1 MDASDYRRENKD
13 WDLNS
18 PNLDEQG
25 RRVNA
30 LFQYLVGSG
39 ELQEYDEE
47 DLKNLNRLKWKKFE
61 LETEMEEDENA
72 RPDLEAQILQIEEEL
87 LQYEMYA
94 DVYDMEP
101 SEDNYDNSYD
111 LERIDVPKLDQTY
124 YVGDE
129 GDMEYATRKSLEDLI
144 DEQGYEGFADWII
157 DDNLDTEEIVDFF
170 RDVITDWTYQD
181 PESYLED
188 SDRELSEPQ
197 MKKYQYLKMKYDS
210 LFNRIM
216 RLREGGYKELQ
227 SEKDTEFKK
236 MILQLE
242 EALTTLDEQML
253 EITDNPEGEFSD
265 EKIDEAIERQMEEV
279 EDDPVE
285 YLRYQEYEINRFVN
299 QEGVIDDI
307 IRHDGYTH
315 LASYDGEVHEENV
328 NGETYYI
335 VRID

>member
-1 MDASDYRRENKD
+1 MDASDYRRENED

-18 PNLDEQG
+18 PDLEEEG

-30 LFQYLVGSG
+30 LFQYLVGIG
-39 ELQEYDEE
+39 ELQEFDEE
-47 DLKNLNRLKWKKFE
+47 DLENFTRLKSKKFE
-61 LETEMEEDENA
+61 LEKQMEEDENA
-72 RPDLEAQILQIEEEL
+72 RPDLETQISQIDDEL
-87 LQYEMYA
+87 LQYETYV

-101 SEDNYDNSYD
+101 TDKSFYD
-111 LERIDVPKLDQTY
+111 LARIDVPKLGQSF

-144 DEQGYEGFADWII
+144 DEQGYEGFAEWII
-157 DDNLDTEEIVDFF
+157 EDNLDTEEIIDFF
-170 RDVITDWTYQD
+170 KDVITDWTYDD

-188 SDRELSEPQ
+188 SDRELSKDQ
-197 MKKYQYLKMKYDS
+197 QKMFQSYRAKYLS
-210 LFNRIM
+210 LRNRIDV
-216 RLREGGYKELQ
+216 LRQAGTKELDY
-227 SEKDTEFKK
+227 DTDNAYKK
-236 MILQLE
+236 MISQLE
-242 EALTTLDEQML
+242 DALTTLDEQML
-253 EITDNPEGEFSD
+253 EITNNPEGEFPD

-285 YLRYQEYEINRFVN
+285 YLKYQEYEINRFID

-315 LASYDGEVHEENV
+315 LASYDGEVNEENV